1 MVTIPAHCGQTAVC
15 GRCGAVYWRSAGHS
29 CRRRCTGH
37 ARHSSPSALDRGL
50 VEAGCVASD
59 AKAAADLALTRIAF
73 LTAHLEDL
81 IAEDKA
87 AQPQV
92 APSPRHLRLVR
103 EQNLM
108 GSA

>member
-1 MVTIPAHCGQTAVC
+1 MT
-15 GRCGAVYWRSAGHS
+15 
-29 CRRRCTGH
+29 
-37 ARHSSPSALDRGL
+37 
-50 VEAGCVASD
+50 
-59 AKAAADLALTRIAF
+59 ALTRIAF

-103 EQNLM
+103 EQP
-108 GSA
+108 